1 MIIVKE
7 CVMLREEAGERMSIV
22 TFCGH
27 SETGIGEEIRQMFYR
42 TVEQEIQN
50 GADLFYLGGYG
61 YFDRMA
67 AGVVRELKKKYP
79 HIKSIL
85 VLAYL
90 NLEVDMEY
98 YDETIYPPLENT
110 PPRYAISKR
119 NEWLAANADT
129 VIAYVIYSR
138 GGAAKTL
145 RYAQRMHK
153 RIINLA
159 VKNILQQKQCELS
172 VSC

>member
-1 MIIVKE
+1 
-7 CVMLREEAGERMSIV
+7 MLFFARKRVTSMSVV

-42 TVEQEIQN
+42 TVEQKIQN

-67 AGVVRELKKKYP
+67 AGAVWELKKKYP
-79 HIKSIL
+79 HIKSVL

-159 VKNILQQKQCELS
+159 VKNILQQKQCERS

>member
-1 MIIVKE
+1 
-7 CVMLREEAGERMSIV
+7 MSTV

-27 SETGIGEEIRQMFYR
+27 NEMNIGVEIRERLYR

-50 GADLFYLGGYG
+50 GADIFYLGGYG
-61 YFDRMA
+61 QFDYIA
-67 AGVVRELKKKYP
+67 ARVVWELKTRYS

-90 NLEVDMEY
+90 NREVDMKY

-129 VIAYVIYSR
+129 IIAYVVYSW

-145 RYAQRMHK
+145 QFAKRKHK

-159 VKNILQQKQCELS
+159 G
-172 VSC
+172 

>member
-1 MIIVKE
+1 
-7 CVMLREEAGERMSIV
+7 MLLGEEGENMSIV

-27 SETGIGEEIRQMFYR
+27 NEMGIGEEIRERLTR

-50 GADLFYLGGYG
+50 GADTFNFGGYG
-61 YFDRMA
+61 QFDYIA
-67 AGVVRELKKKYP
+67 ARVVWELKTRYS

-90 NLEVDMEY
+90 NREVDMKY
-98 YDETIYPPLENT
+98 YDETTYPPFENT
-110 PPRYAISKR
+110 PLRYAISKR

-129 VIAYVIYSR
+129 VIAYVTYSW
-138 GGAAKTL
+138 GGAYETLKYAK
-145 RYAQRMHK
+145 RKHK

-159 VKNILQQKQCELS
+159 DEPRE
-172 VSC
+172 

>member
-1 MIIVKE
+1 MIFAKE
-7 CVMLREEAGERMSIV
+7 CVMLSEEAGDSMSIV

-27 SETGIGEEIRQMFYR
+27 NEAGIGEEIRQRLYR

-61 YFDRMA
+61 CFDRMA

-79 HIKSIL
+79 HINSVL

-90 NLEVDMEY
+90 NREVDMEY

-129 VIAYVIYSR
+129 VIAYVIYSW

-145 RYAQRMHK
+145 RYAQRKHK
-153 RIINLA
+153 RIVNLA
-159 VKNILQQKQCELS
+159 EGAAE
-172 VSC
+172 

>member
-1 MIIVKE
+1 MIFTKE
-7 CVMLREEAGERMSIV
+7 CVMLREEAGDGMSIV

-27 SETGIGEEIRQMFYR
+27 NEAGIGEENRQMLYR

-90 NLEVDMEY
+90 NREVDMEY
-98 YDETIYPPLENT
+98 YDETTYPPLENT

-119 NEWLAANADT
+119 NEWLVAQADT
-129 VIAYVIYSR
+129 VIAYVIYSW

-145 RYAQRMHK
+145 RYAQRKHK

-159 VKNILQQKQCELS
+159 VKNIPQY
-172 VSC
+172 VG